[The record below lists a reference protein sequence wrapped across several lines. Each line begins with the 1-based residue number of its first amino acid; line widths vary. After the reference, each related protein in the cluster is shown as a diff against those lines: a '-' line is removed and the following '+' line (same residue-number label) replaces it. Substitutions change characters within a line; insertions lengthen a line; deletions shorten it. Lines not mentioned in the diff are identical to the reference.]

1 MRALLALEDGKIFEG
16 KSFGVQGERCGEVIF
31 NTSMMG
37 YQEILTDPSY
47 QGQIVVMTYP
57 LIGNYG
63 LNQEDFE
70 SRKPFVSGFVVREEC
85 SYPSNWRSQ
94 YPIEQ
99 FFKKYNI
106 VGISEI
112 DTRALTRRI
121 RDNGA
126 KKGIISTIDFDQYSL
141 IRKVKASPGLIG
153 KDLVVEVSSP
163 AEYFWKQK
171 NGNHNHHKKY
181 KVIAYD
187 YGIKHNILRKLSSY
201 NCEVKVVPAKT
212 KAEAVIAQNP
222 DGIFLSNGPGDPE
235 AVNYAIKAVERLV
248 GLKPIFGICLGHQ
261 ILALA
266 LGAKTY
272 KLKFGHHGA
281 NHPVKN
287 LITNKIEITSHNHG
301 FAVEEN
307 SLKNTGLDITHLN
320 LNDGTV
326 EGMRHTEY
334 PIFSVQY
341 HPEAS
346 PGPHDADYLFENFIQ
361 LMEKWHHDKFRN

>member
-1 MRALLALEDGKIFEG
+1 MRALLALEDGKVFEG
-16 KSFGVQGERCGEVIF
+16 KSFGVQGESYGEVIF

-63 LNQEDFE
+63 FNQEDFE
-70 SRKPFVSGFVVREEC
+70 SRRPFVSGFVVREEC

-94 YPIEQ
+94 FSIGQ

-112 DTRALTRRI
+112 DTRALTKHI
-121 RDNGA
+121 RDFGA
-126 KKGIISTIDFDQYSL
+126 KKGIISTFDFDKFSL
-141 IRKVKASPGLIG
+141 IRKAKASPSLIG

-163 AEYFWKQK
+163 SEYSWKHK

-187 YGIKHNILRKLSSY
+187 YGIKYNILRKLSSY
-201 NCEVKVVPAKT
+201 NCEVRVVPAKT

-235 AVNYAIKAVERLV
+235 AVSYAIKAVERLI

-287 LITNKIEITSHNHG
+287 LLTGKIEITSHNHG
-301 FAVEEN
+301 FAVEKE
-307 SLKNTGLDITHLN
+307 SLRNTGLEITHLN

-361 LMEKWHHDKFRN
+361 LMEKWHQNKFRN

>member
-1 MRALLALEDGKIFEG
+1 MRALLALEDGKVFEG
-16 KSFGVQGERCGEVIF
+16 KSFGVQGESCGEVIF

-70 SRKPFVSGFVVREEC
+70 SRRPFVSGFVVREEC

-94 YPIEQ
+94 SSLEQ

-112 DTRALTRRI
+112 DTRALTKHI
-121 RDNGA
+121 RDFGA
-126 KKGIISTIDFDQYSL
+126 KKGIISTIDFDKYSL
-141 IRKVKASPGLIG
+141 IRKAKASPGLIG
-153 KDLVVEVSSP
+153 RDLVVEVSSQ
-163 AEYFWKQK
+163 AEYFWKHK

-187 YGIKHNILRKLSSY
+187 YGIKYNILRKLSSY

-212 KAEAVIAQNP
+212 KAEQVIAQNP

-235 AVNYAIKAVERLV
+235 AVKYAIKAVERLI

-287 LITNKIEITSHNHG
+287 LLTGKIEITSHNHG

-334 PIFSVQY
+334 PVFSVQY

-346 PGPHDADYLFENFIQ
+346 PGPHDADYLFENFVQ
-361 LMEKWHHDKFRN
+361 LMEKWHNHKFRN

>member
-1 MRALLALEDGKIFEG
+1 MRALLALEDGKVFEG
-16 KSFGVQGERCGEVIF
+16 KSLGVQGESCGEVIF

-63 LNQEDFE
+63 FNQEDFE

-94 YPIEQ
+94 YSIEQ

-112 DTRALTRRI
+112 DTRALTKHI
-121 RDNGA
+121 RDFGA
-126 KKGIISTIDFDQYSL
+126 KKGIISTVDFDKYSL
-141 IRKVKASPGLIG
+141 IRKAKASPGLIG
-153 KDLVVEVSSP
+153 RDLVVEVSSP
-163 AEYFWKQK
+163 AEYSWKHK
-171 NGNHNHHKKY
+171 NGNYNHHKKY

-187 YGIKHNILRKLSSY
+187 YGIKYNILRKLSSY

-212 KAEAVIAQNP
+212 KAEQVIAQNP

-235 AVNYAIKAVERLV
+235 AVSYAIKAVERLV

-346 PGPHDADYLFENFIQ
+346 PGPHDADYLFENFVQ
-361 LMEKWHHDKFRN
+361 LMEKWHPYKFRN